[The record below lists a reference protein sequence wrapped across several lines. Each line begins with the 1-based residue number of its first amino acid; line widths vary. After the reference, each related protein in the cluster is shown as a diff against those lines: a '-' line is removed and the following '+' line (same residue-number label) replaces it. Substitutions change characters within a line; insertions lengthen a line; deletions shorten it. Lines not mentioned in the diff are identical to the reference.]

1 MFSQSLGNQKYS
13 LLKVLNLED
22 IRMSTLRIVL
32 FKLFWEAEFFI
43 FAGFNFID
51 IHCMK
56 YARIRVF
63 SDLYYPV

>member
-1 MFSQSLGNQKYS
+1 
-13 LLKVLNLED
+13 
-22 IRMSTLRIVL
+22 MSTLRILL
-32 FKLFWEAEFFI
+32 FKSFWEADILEII